1 MFDLFKRYI
10 TVKNIIFFVISILFI
25 IFITKIKDIAIMFF
39 ASYVVA
45 CSLNPIV
52 DKLIAKVKMKR
63 STASF
68 WVLSGGVVLASL
80 FLVPILVIVLE
91 QIKSFIIMIPE
102 HIYNIHEYIINSNL
116 LNSPYLDKN
125 AIGSMLSSTVNF
137 TSGIINSSINFGMNV
152 ASQFVYLVAAILIIY
167 YFMADRD
174 LVKKVYLSLFPKQ
187 MKSKAEFI
195 LDDISKKIGGYIAA
209 LIVTIIS
216 VGVVMTI
223 GLLLLKVDYAVLL
236 GLITAVLD
244 IIPVIGPAIA
254 LAIALVVSY
263 KAGWVT
269 LLLIAVVFAL
279 AQLIE
284 NNFVRPLVF
293 SKMLDLHPLIIYFF
307 IFVTA
312 QYLGVV
318 GVIFAPA
325 IAATICVLID
335 ELYIK
340 NIN

>member
-91 QIKSFIIMIPE
+91 QIKSFIIIIPE

-167 YFMADRD
+167 YSMADRD